1 VKYQELLKLG
11 NLNELFLAATHAKR
25 ANSMID
31 REDLENDFLMFLEA
45 AWPSID
51 SAPFQSCWAIDAM
64 AQHLEAVTLGH
75 IKRLL
80 INIPP
85 RCAKTNTASICWN
98 AWIWA
103 RSQQSFVSGPQ
114 VKFLSASYNSALS
127 LMASNKTRR
136 LIMSPFYQALWGD
149 RFTLRLDQNSKSQ
162 FDNTVGGSRIATSV
176 RGSLLGLGGDVIC
189 VDDPHN
195 TETEKKI
202 ETDAD
207 RRVVASW
214 YQELHGTRLNNPKL
228 TPLVVVMQR
237 LHKGDLSGIILD
249 GSEPFVH
256 VMVPME
262 FDSRRRSVTVILPQ
276 LDYEGKEPTPW
287 ADPRTDDDE
296 LMWPERF
303 GHRELERM
311 KHLLG
316 PYMAAGRLQQSPIAK
331 GGAILKRGWWKLWDM
346 DVARTYGLEWAE
358 GGRKEF
364 PECSFICGSL
374 DTSYGEKDENNFN
387 ALTVWGVWVDHNK
400 NRRAMLMF
408 AWAKRLPLHGQVL
421 TPRPNEAGVNFR
433 ARQQREWGLVEW
445 VADTC
450 RRYKVHRLLI
460 EDKTRGHDV
469 ANELRRL
476 YARENF
482 GIEMISV
489 NKIDK
494 VSRTHSV
501 VSLFVDDVVWAPETK
516 WSEEVLDQCEY
527 FPRHDHDD
535 LHDTVTQF
543 LNWARERGIL
553 LRGDEMSAALE
564 DEAAYKP
571 KDHGVAEHYGV

>member
-1 VKYQELLKLG
+1 MLNQEELLKPEV
-11 NLNELFLAATHAKR
+11 LNMLFMFARHSKR
-25 ANSMID
+25 ANALFD
-31 REDLENDFLMFLEA
+31 RDELENNFLAFLEA

-64 AQHLEAVTLGH
+64 ADHLEAVTLGH

-103 RSQQSFVSGPQ
+103 RSQRSFVSGPQ
-114 VKFLSASYNSALS
+114 VKFLSASYNSHLS
-127 LMASNKTRR
+127 LQASNKTRR
-136 LIMSPFYQALWGD
+136 LIMSPFYQGLWGD
-149 RFTLRLDQNSKSQ
+149 RFALRLDQNSKSQ

-207 RRVVASW
+207 RRLVASW

-228 TPLVVVMQR
+228 SAIVAVMQR

-249 GSEPFVH
+249 GPEEFVH
-256 VMVPME
+256 VMIPME
-262 FDSRRRSVTVILPQ
+262 FDKHRRSVTVILPQ
-276 LDYEGKEPTPW
+276 LDYEGMEPTPW
-287 ADPRTDDDE
+287 TDPRTDDDE

-303 GHRELERM
+303 GHRELDRM
-311 KHLLG
+311 KHALG
-316 PYMAAGRLQQSPIAK
+316 PYMAAGRLQQEPIAK
-331 GGAILKRGWWKLWDM
+331 GGAIIKMDWWKLWD
-346 DVARTYGLEWAE
+346 DKVARTYGAEWGAV
-358 GGRKEF
+358 RKEF
-364 PECSFICGSL
+364 PECNLIVGSL

-387 ALTVWGVWVDHNK
+387 ALTIWGVWSDHNK

-421 TPRPNEAGVNFR
+421 APRPGEDGVNFR

-469 ANELRRL
+469 AGELRRL
-476 YARENF
+476 YAREHW

-489 NKIDK
+489 NAVDK

-501 VSLFVDDVVWAPETK
+501 VSLFVDDVVWAPDTK
-516 WSEEVLDQCEY
+516 WSRDVIDQCQF
-527 FPRHDHDD
+527 FPRDEYDD

-564 DEAAYKP
+564 EEAAYKP
-571 KDHGVAEHYGV
+571 KDDGVAQHYGV